1 MWPPP
6 RIPVNTRIFCIVSL
20 FVWESL
26 PKNNLYLP
34 LLLEKGHTQ
43 TYTVFTVCN
52 IYIYYTL
59 ELVCLSIFGLNN
71 RTTLQKNKAQIQKK
85 TIVIWG
91 IYVSLYLNI
100 MTTWVM
106 IFMLLC
112 LVLRLKLG
120 KLTHRTRG
128 IYLWFHRESPPISGC
143 LPWAWFLCLGWW
155 QVKIFL
161 GEFRPDP
168 WGKDPIWLT
177 HIFWNGLVQ
186 PPTSC
191 CYLFLYC
198 FFSFRYPRIS
208 YRISWMMKWPRLQK
222 TYKVVMLTATMIS
235 AI

>member
-1 MWPPP
+1 MFIYFWAEQPYNPPKKQGP
-6 RIPVNTRIFCIVSL
+6 NS
-20 FVWESL
+20 
-26 PKNNLYLP
+26 K
-34 LLLEKGHTQ
+34 
-43 TYTVFTVCN
+43 
-52 IYIYYTL
+52 
-59 ELVCLSIFGLNN
+59 
-71 RTTLQKNKAQIQKK
+71 KK

-112 LVLRLKLG
+112 LVLHLKLG

-191 CYLFLYC
+191 FYLFLYC